1 MGVRLLGKMK
11 FYDLAK
17 ELNIPSKELL
27 EKAKTI
33 GIEIKSYLSNI
44 EDEDSK
50 KIRERFGVKS
60 KNSNDVKPKENKPK
74 KENTSKKDN
83 PVIIRREVIIKEEVQ
98 DEKKFEKTK
107 RDKQNSFEKRK
118 DKKNFK

>member
-27 EKAKTI
+27 EKAKSI

-50 KIRERFGVKS
+50 KI
-60 KNSNDVKPKENKPK
+60 
-74 KENTSKKDN
+74 
-83 PVIIRREVIIKEEVQ
+83 IIAR
-98 DEKKFEKTK
+98 
-107 RDKQNSFEKRK
+107 
-118 DKKNFK
+118 KKNGSY

>member
-1 MGVRLLGKMK
+1 MGKMK

-60 KNSNDVKPKENKPK
+60 KKM
-74 KENTSKKDN
+74 
-83 PVIIRREVIIKEEVQ
+83 Q
-98 DEKKFEKTK
+98 
-107 RDKQNSFEKRK
+107 
-118 DKKNFK
+118 KKNCRCGAIFKFCL